1 MAEVN
6 YSLSPEIEAKAVLQM
21 VRRGVLSLD
30 EARLLI
36 AVSERDVEVLE
47 KVLPRFEL
55 RCTLEYRKKVADELE
70 KLVARLAGNVR
81 FCPQGPGREPRVK
94 RERKTPARGARIRI
108 VRRSNVVVGRG

>member
-36 AVSERDVEVLE
+36 AVSQHDVEVL
-47 KVLPRFEL
+47 KRILPQFEL
-55 RCTLEYRKKVADELE
+55 NCTLEYRKRVADELE
-70 KLVARLAGNVR
+70 KLVAADAP
-81 FCPQGPGREPRVK
+81 FCPRRSGRRPGLRQ
-94 RERKTPARGARIRI
+94 ERKTPARGARIRT
-108 VRRSNVVVGRG
+108 VRKNLVAR